1 MKNLITF
8 FIMLC
13 SITLYSQDTIV
24 KRALRSPYLLDW
36 SLITNDTISYLLG
49 LDGKNIYKGTSIN
62 NNLSVTGTSVFTK
75 QISVTMYTQSYATP
89 AMTIDFNNSN
99 NQKVILTGD
108 TTDITFS
115 NGSSGAIYRLLI
127 YQDGTGGRLLT
138 YANAKFPGG
147 VAPVLT
153 STLNALDI
161 LTFVFDGTNY
171 NCIGFATDLK

>member
-1 MKNLITF
+1 MKKLVF
-8 FIMLC
+8 FMGFMSMI
-13 SITLYSQDTIV
+13 IYSYGQYNIGIYDKINCDIFKKYKTNVIQFDDSVTI
-24 KRALRSPYLLDW
+24 K
-36 SLITNDTISYLLG
+36 
-49 LDGKNIYKGTSIN
+49 

-75 QISVTMYTQSYATP
+75 QISVTMYIQSYATP

-99 NQKVILTGD
+99 NQKVILTGA